1 MPSIPKGAKISEEDK
16 KKIERLKKKGATKS
30 ELATI
35 RMALLRGHSYRKA
48 MTMMK
53 KKSGSMDRKT
63 DKKSTK
69 PMVAVEEEVV
79 EE

>member
-16 KKIERLKKKGATKS
+16 KKLERLKKKGATKS
-30 ELATI
+30 ELSTM
-35 RMALLRGHSYRKA
+35 RMALLRGNTYRKA
-48 MTMMK
+48 MMMMK

-69 PMVAVEEEVV
+69 PEVVVEEEVV